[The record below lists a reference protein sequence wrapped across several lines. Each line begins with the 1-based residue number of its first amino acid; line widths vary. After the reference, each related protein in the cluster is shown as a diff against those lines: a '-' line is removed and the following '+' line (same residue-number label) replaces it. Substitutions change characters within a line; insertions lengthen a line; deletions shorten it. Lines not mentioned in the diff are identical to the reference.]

1 LFLQLGRPRETF
13 HSGGFRCK
21 LREVEKSVSTEIT
34 INTLKKCVKLCV
46 SGKKKRRL
54 TSIIT

>member
-1 LFLQLGRPRETF
+1 
-13 HSGGFRCK
+13 
-21 LREVEKSVSTEIT
+21 VEKSVSTEIT